1 MSSTHNAHCQCGFIA
16 FVCVG
21 GLRATFKSKCYFPYY
36 CNSCGIV
43 DVNTANKNLICPK
56 CKTTKVVAYGDK
68 SISNYKNE
76 EIIPSIQC
84 FKNRAFKNG
93 NLCPKCK
100 NLTLTFDYADVLY
113 D

>member
-1 MSSTHNAHCQCGFIA
+1 MSSTHKAHCQCGFIA

-56 CKTTKVVAYGDK
+56 CKTTKVVA
-68 SISNYKNE
+68 
-76 EIIPSIQC
+76 
-84 FKNRAFKNG
+84 
-93 NLCPKCK
+93 
-100 NLTLTFDYADVLY
+100 
-113 D
+113 

>member
-1 MSSTHNAHCQCGFIA
+1 MSSTHKAHCQCGFIA

-93 NLCPKCK
+93 NLCHKC
-100 NLTLTFDYADVLY
+100 
-113 D
+113 

>member
-1 MSSTHNAHCQCGFIA
+1 MKTKQNTSCNNSTNIINSSIQ
-16 FVCVG
+16 V
-21 GLRATFKSKCYFPYY
+21 LS
-36 CNSCGIV
+36 
-43 DVNTANKNLICPK
+43 NTA
-56 CKTTKVVAYGDK
+56 KVGYGDK